1 MCILDDCKM
10 QDVNTFVRNS
20 INDLGDDIFFRLL
33 IAIMFI
39 IFNVP
44 LIIFFLSITER
55 EALPT
60 IWLFLIAPI
69 AAFLSCGI
77 VYCIYLVS
85 NYYAKKCIKKRVLDI
100 EDTEDKIKVFR
111 IGKDSYGLYKWSFWS
126 CREVF
131 PPQYEY
137 MTRFASN
144 AIIFK
149 DSGKWGLYNT
159 ETKLMVP
166 ADYDSILPLSDLELV
181 ARKGTDVV
189 YYNQF
194 CERIVK

>member
-1 MCILDDCKM
+1 MEQNTKMCLLDDCKM
-10 QDVNTFVRNS
+10 QDVNTFVRNYVS
-20 INDLGDDIFFRLL
+20 VVDKNPNGFGFLFCILFFLL
-33 IAIMFI
+33 ILFYAMTYDRFM
-39 IFNVP
+39 
-44 LIIFFLSITER
+44 LSCI
-55 EALPT
+55 L
-60 IWLFLIAPI
+60 
-69 AAFLSCGI
+69 AFLSSLGISGI
-77 VYCIYLVS
+77 VVGLCFLRES
-85 NYYAKKCIKKRVLDI
+85 NAKKCIKKRVLDI
-100 EDTEDKIKVFR
+100 EDTEDEIKVFR

-159 ETKLMVP
+159 ETKLRVP
-166 ADYDSILPLSDLELV
+166 AEYDSILPLSDLELV